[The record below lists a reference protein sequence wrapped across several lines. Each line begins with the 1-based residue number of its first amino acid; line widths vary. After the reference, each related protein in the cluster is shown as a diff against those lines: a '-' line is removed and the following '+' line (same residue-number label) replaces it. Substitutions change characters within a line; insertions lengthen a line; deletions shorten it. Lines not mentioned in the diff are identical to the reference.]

1 MTRSRPL
8 AVLLCLAAATA
19 RAQAP
24 AEPSAVRCDAVLTSE
39 EAAAIVGEGYQ
50 GPAVGEPR
58 PGFTSCDWQG
68 DDGNFGFTFASLKAL
83 ADDQRT
89 ADDEFEFDV
98 QALEND
104 TTKRETLPGVGVK
117 AAVLPAGDDA
127 LAVIVQRA
135 DGVARMITYKIE
147 RGKVLALARALA
159 TP

>member
-1 MTRSRPL
+1 MMRLRPL
-8 AVLLCLAAATA
+8 AVPLLFAATVVH
-19 RAQAP
+19 AQTP
-24 AEPSAVRCDAVLTSE
+24 AEPSAVRCDAVLTPE
-39 EAAAIVGEGYQ
+39 EAAAVVGDGYQ

-68 DDGNFGFTFASLKAL
+68 DDSNFGFTFASLKAL
-83 ADDQRT
+83 AADQRS

-98 QALEND
+98 LALEND
-104 TTKRETLPGVGVK
+104 TTKREPLPGVGVK

-127 LAVIVQRA
+127 LAVVVQRT

-147 RGKVLALARALA
+147 REKVLALARALA